1 MANAA
6 ELGTKHECPSCGT
19 KYYDLGKADA
29 PCPKC
34 GATADD
40 EDTVKKSP
48 DKKKKTKAKKKSSAK
63 KS

>member
-1 MANAA
+1 MTTDV

-34 GATADD
+34 GSSQDGADADEAKAT
-40 EDTVKKSP
+40 
-48 DKKKKTKAKKKSSAK
+48 KTKK
-63 KS
+63 